1 MVRFWF
7 KRSAPPP
14 EDETSA
20 AAEGIVITQADVAEM
35 PAELL
40 APPAPPPPPRKRPA
54 DESFVISLS
63 PLGTQDRLREITDL
77 KTLVRQL
84 GNEARE
90 ARNKA
95 TGG

>member
-7 KRSAPPP
+7 KRSGPPP
-14 EDETSA
+14 EDEGSEEDVTA
-20 AAEGIVITQADVAEM
+20 AA
-35 PAELL
+35 AELL
-40 APPAPPPPPRKRPA
+40 APSAPPPPSKHA
-54 DESFVISLS
+54 ASESFVISLS

-77 KTLVRQL
+77 KAFVRQL